1 MKEYY
6 KKILVVL
13 IVTSLN
19 IISASA
25 EERIKIGLLAPF
37 TGEFA
42 SIGNSVIES
51 VKMGVNK
58 INDKRILIL
67 PRDTRSNPQD
77 TIKIV
82 NELYTE
88 GVRIFIGPVF
98 NKNLKNLENFS
109 DAIFLSLTN
118 KTVGNPK
125 NVISSGINAHS
136 QFDAINKYIKKNKL
150 KKTLVLIPKKD
161 FKEEIE
167 LAIKNS
173 KLITKKIFYYDAEPT
188 KLTKQI
194 EKVTRYKIRKDNL
207 KDEIQRVENSDDNNK
222 EKKLELLNKK
232 DTLGKIGYDSIVIAD
247 FNESLKSVTTS
258 LLYTD
263 VSPKKIEF
271 ISLNQWFDET
281 LFRETTS
288 QPISFPS
295 IDKSNYDQ
303 FKKEYLSIYKKNPSE
318 IAILG
323 YDLVGLIYYLLFK
336 NDFQIDDNL
345 FSKENKF
352 KGITGIFQ
360 ISDQKINHI
369 LAFYRVENGE
379 FKKIF

>member
-1 MKEYY
+1 MD
-6 KKILVVL
+6 
-13 IVTSLN
+13 S
-19 IISASA
+19 
-25 EERIKIGLLAPF
+25 
-37 TGEFA
+37 
-42 SIGNSVIES
+42 
-51 VKMGVNK
+51 
-58 INDKRILIL
+58 
-67 PRDTRSNPQD
+67 
-77 TIKIV
+77 
-82 NELYTE
+82 
-88 GVRIFIGPVF
+88 
-98 NKNLKNLENFS
+98 
-109 DAIFLSLTN
+109 
-118 KTVGNPK
+118 
-125 NVISSGINAHS
+125 
-136 QFDAINKYIKKNKL
+136 
-150 KKTLVLIPKKD
+150 
-161 FKEEIE
+161 
-167 LAIKNS
+167 
-173 KLITKKIFYYDAEPT
+173 
-188 KLTKQI
+188 
-194 EKVTRYKIRKDNL
+194 
-207 KDEIQRVENSDDNNK
+207 
-222 EKKLELLNKK
+222 
-232 DTLGKIGYDSIVIAD
+232 DSIVIAD

-379 FKKIF
+379 FKKF